1 MTQPVPKPVKGLAA
15 VSLFNDVASEMVYP
29 LLPAFVTRIGGN
41 AAMLG
46 LLDGAAEFTSAVLK
60 WVSGRLSDRPGLRK
74 PLILAG
80 YGTAVLVRPL
90 VSIASAAWQVV
101 GFRVIDRVGK
111 GLRTAPR
118 DALIADVTPPGGEG
132 RSFGLH
138 RAADHFGAVLG
149 SVVAWLLLAQGAEVP
164 AVIRWSL
171 LPGLIAIVV
180 LLVALRGTG
189 ARAQTSREAVPAES
203 SNPAASSRPAYRPMV
218 ALALF
223 SALRMPET
231 LILLR
236 LQQVGLSVALVPL
249 AWAGLHVVRSAA
261 SYPAGG
267 WSDEVGPRQLI
278 AVAGLMAAALMAG
291 FGLFKSA
298 PVAVGLLLLF
308 GLVAAVAEPA
318 ERSLVAQ
325 LDPGR
330 RGRGFG
336 SFHGLVGLASLPA
349 ALGFGV
355 LMDARGATV
364 AFVVS
369 AVLLALLTVGW
380 VAVFSKS

>member
-1 MTQPVPKPVKGLAA
+1 MPKPVPAPVKGLAA

-29 LLPAFVTRIGGN
+29 LLPAFVTRIGGS

-46 LLDGAAEFTSAVLK
+46 LLDGAADFTSAILK
-60 WVSGRLSDRPGLRK
+60 WISGRLSDRPGLRK

-80 YGTAVLVRPL
+80 YGLAVLVRPL
-90 VSIASAAWQVV
+90 ISVASAAWQVV
-101 GFRVIDRVGK
+101 GFRVLDRVGK

-118 DALIADVTPPGGEG
+118 DALIADVTPDGSEG

-138 RAADHFGAVLG
+138 RAADHLGAVLG
-149 SVVAWLLLAQGAEVP
+149 SVAAWLLLSWGADVP
-164 AVIRWSL
+164 AVIRWSI
-171 LPGLIAIVV
+171 LPGLVAIAV
-180 LLVALRGTG
+180 LLVALRGAG
-189 ARAQTSREAVPAES
+189 RRAEPRRAEASDAPALQ
-203 SNPAASSRPAYRPMV
+203 ASFVSPSYRPMI

-267 WSDEVGPRQLI
+267 WSDRVGAQQLI
-278 AVAGLMAAALMAG
+278 ALAGFLGAVIMAGL
-291 FGLFKSA
+291 GLIESA
-298 PVAVGLLLLF
+298 PVAVALLLLF

-318 ERSLVAQ
+318 ERSLVAR
-325 LDPGR
+325 LDPAR

-336 SFHGLVGLASLPA
+336 SFHGLVGLTSLPA
-349 ALGFGV
+349 AAGFGQLV
-355 LMDARGATV
+355 DARGATF
-364 AFVVS
+364 AFLAS
-369 AVLLALLTVGW
+369 AVLLTALTAWWL
-380 VAVFSKS
+380 AAFKQ

>member
-1 MTQPVPKPVKGLAA
+1 MTQPVPAPVKGLAA

-46 LLDGAAEFTSAVLK
+46 LLDGAAEFTSAILK

-74 PLILAG
+74 PLIVAG

-90 VSIASAAWQVV
+90 ISVASAAWQVV
-101 GFRVIDRVGK
+101 GFRVLDRVGK

-118 DALIADVTPPGGEG
+118 DALIADVTPAGSAG

-138 RAADHFGAVLG
+138 RAADHLGAVLG
-149 SVVAWLLLAQGAEVP
+149 SIVAWLLLAQGADVP
-164 AVIRWSL
+164 AVIQWSL
-171 LPGLIAIVV
+171 LPGLVAIAV
-180 LLVALRGTG
+180 LLVALRGAGSRSQGSG
-189 ARAQTSREAVPAES
+189 AGT
-203 SNPAASSRPAYRPMV
+203 AASPASPISSLHPSYRPMV

-236 LQQVGLSVALVPL
+236 LQHVGLSVALVPL

-261 SYPAGG
+261 SYPAGEL
-267 WSDEVGPRQLI
+267 SDRVGPRRLI
-278 AVAGLMAAALMAG
+278 ALAGLFAAAIMAG
-291 FGLFKSA
+291 FGAIESA
-298 PVAVGLLLLF
+298 PVAVALLLLF

-325 LDPGR
+325 LDPAR

-336 SFHGLVGLASLPA
+336 SFHGLVGLTSLPA
-349 ALGFGV
+349 AVGFGV
-355 LMDARGATV
+355 LTDVRGATV

-369 AVLLALLTVGW
+369 AGLLLVLTLGW
-380 VAVFSKS
+380 AAAFRK

>member
-1 MTQPVPKPVKGLAA
+1 MTQPVPTPVKGLAA

-29 LLPAFVTRIGGN
+29 LLPAFVTRIGGS

-46 LLDGAAEFTSAVLK
+46 LLDGAAEFTSAILK

-90 VSIASAAWQVV
+90 ISVASAAWQVV
-101 GFRVIDRVGK
+101 GFRVLDRVGK

-118 DALIADVTPPGGEG
+118 DALIADVTPEGSEG

-138 RAADHFGAVLG
+138 RAADHLGAVLG
-149 SVVAWLLLAQGAEVP
+149 SVVAWLLLAQGADVP
-164 AVIRWSL
+164 DVIRWSL
-171 LPGLIAIVV
+171 LPGLVAIAV

-189 ARAQTSREAVPAES
+189 SGSRGRGVGPNDRSASLRS
-203 SNPAASSRPAYRPMV
+203 SIAPSYRPMV

-261 SYPAGG
+261 SYPAGE
-267 WSDEVGPRQLI
+267 WSDRVGPRRLI
-278 AVAGLMAAALMAG
+278 ALAGLFAAAIMVG
-291 FGLFKSA
+291 FGVIESA
-298 PVAVGLLLLF
+298 PAAVGLLLLF

-325 LDPGR
+325 LDPAR

-349 ALGFGV
+349 ALGFGI
-355 LMDARGATV
+355 LTDARGATV

-369 AVLLALLTVGW
+369 AVLLGVLTIGW
-380 VAVFSKS
+380 VATFRE